1 MKLAIKKFILASMVI
16 LGFAMASCEVC
27 AKCTEPSTGYTDE
40 YCGKKPDA
48 EAYARTLRNQGWD
61 CTVD

>member
-1 MKLAIKKFILASMVI
+1 MKKFIRNVTMVAAVVVAFVVT
-16 LGFAMASCEVC
+16 GCEVC
-27 AKCTEPSTGYTDE
+27 AKCTDPSSGYSDE

-48 EAYARTLRNQGWD
+48 DAYARTLRNQGWD